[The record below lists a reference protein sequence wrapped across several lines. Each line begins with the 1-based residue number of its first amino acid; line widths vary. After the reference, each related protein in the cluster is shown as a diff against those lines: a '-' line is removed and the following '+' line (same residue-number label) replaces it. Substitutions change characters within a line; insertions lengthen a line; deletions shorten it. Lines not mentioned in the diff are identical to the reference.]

1 MFPPVPASS
10 AIVADLLPVLG
21 SPTSKP
27 LQLSIPP
34 CTLDQSTIVAERTQ
48 LCNLW
53 TAVPTREVKE
63 VAVILKAI
71 HAQEGAMR
79 LATAV
84 EIVENGIGAMLI
96 CYAIEPKAWLCQ

>member
-1 MFPPVPASS
+1 M
-10 AIVADLLPVLG
+10 
-21 SPTSKP
+21 
-27 LQLSIPP
+27 
-34 CTLDQSTIVAERTQ
+34 
-48 LCNLW
+48 
-53 TAVPTREVKE
+53 PTREVKE